1 MSDGTSDPRDRENGR
16 QRRSRDLAFFG
27 MVTAGASHDLRNVLA
42 TIREHAGLIE
52 DLLAMTGDGIPI
64 KPERLKRI
72 AGRVARQIT
81 RGDQII
87 NRLNRFAHSTDH
99 PVCKF
104 DLGALATDLV
114 GYMQRMV
121 ERRGHRLEL
130 KLPEGTVGV
139 WNSPFGVQ
147 QSIVSCLRALYDL
160 PSDGHPLVLAI
171 DPRDRGVRIVIVGPP
186 VKVNAGLETT
196 LADLSDIAAD
206 VNGKIELRSPDDPE
220 IAAIARGRNC
230 FVIDLGGGAETGPNQ
245 REEVG

>member
-1 MSDGTSDPRDRENGR
+1 MRTNFE
-16 QRRSRDLAFFG
+16 QLSRVKELAFIG
-27 MVTAGASHDLRNVLA
+27 KINASLSHEIKNPLA
-42 TIREHAGLIE
+42 IINESAGLMG
-52 DLLAMTGDGIPI
+52 DLLDKEPPVDWQAYP
-64 KPERLKRI
+64 RLKSII
-72 AGRVARQIT
+72 ASIEEQVQRSGAIVK
-81 RGDQII
+81 
-87 NRLNRFAHSTDH
+87 RLNRFAHSTDH